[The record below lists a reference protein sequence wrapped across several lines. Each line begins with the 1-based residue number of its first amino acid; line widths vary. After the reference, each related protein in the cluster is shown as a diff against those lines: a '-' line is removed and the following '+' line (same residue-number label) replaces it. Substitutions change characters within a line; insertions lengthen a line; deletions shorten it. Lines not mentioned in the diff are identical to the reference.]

1 MAQEM
6 KTSDILIRS
15 VAALVVLGCGIYFVF
30 GLAVAAAAYQPGTA
44 IHHYEPVTLP
54 MLWHEASKVSFSA
67 VVRWLRTDGDGCGVW
82 FMATVGL
89 WFLAALLVAFTLA
102 VNPRLFSRSKKALGI
117 AGLIIGLGSLF
128 GLLGLYNLFFTFLNA
143 FALRGLDG
151 EWVIELG
158 PVLDAVGILYL
169 VACLLV
175 LRSWFSWIRGRTPST
190 RLQADGS
197 ATA

>member
-1 MAQEM
+1 VGDVV
-6 KTSDILIRS
+6 TRI
-15 VAALVVLGCGIYFVF
+15 VAALMVLGCGAYFAF
-30 GLAVAAAAYQPGTA
+30 GLAVAAAAHQHGTA
-44 IHHYEPVTLP
+44 IHHDDPVTFP
-54 MLWHEASKVSFSA
+54 MLWNEASKVSFSA
-67 VVRWLRTDGDGCGVW
+67 VVRWLQTDGDGCGVW

-89 WFLAALLVAFTLA
+89 WFLAALLVAFALA
-102 VNPRLFSRSKKALGI
+102 VNPRLFSRSGKALGL
-117 AGLIIGLGSLF
+117 AGLILGMGSLF
-128 GLLGLYNLFFTFLNA
+128 GMLGLYNLFFTFLNA

-169 VACLLV
+169 VTCFLV
-175 LRSWFSWIRGRTPST
+175 LRSWFSWLSGRTPST